1 MEFYLR
7 WLPVH
12 RRIKFKIALITYKTL
27 TFWHLLKFP
36 YRPWRSFT
44 LSPIIHEWMQS
55 VYRL

>member
-27 TFWHLLKFP
+27 TFWHLLK
-36 YRPWRSFT
+36 T
-44 LSPIIHEWMQS
+44 PIQAMTFIHAVS
-55 VYRL
+55 AHS